1 MCGCKINGFKKMAK
15 KHRMSGFGSA
25 ASGLLP
31 ILAGFVVGKIATK
44 QLTALSNNQN
54 TGNLI
59 KIAGGLFF
67 ASKAGFLGGLAE
79 GIALEGATNL
89 IAGPLESAGIGFV
102 TPGNQARWIAGIP
115 DPGTIESGSD
125 LKF

>member
-1 MCGCKINGFKKMAK
+1 M
-15 KHRMSGFGSA
+15 RGFGST

-44 QLTALSNNQN
+44 QLTALSSNPM

-59 KIAGGLFF
+59 KVGAGLFF
-67 ASKAGFLGGLAE
+67 ASKSGFLGGLAE
-79 GIALEGATNL
+79 GIALEGASSL
-89 IAGPLESAGIGFV
+89 IAPTLESAGIGILP
-102 TPGNQARWIAGIP
+102 PGVPSRYLAGFD
-115 DPGTIESGSD
+115 DPGTIDQGAN